1 MAATNRARPQPRT
14 NISFFSKIQGK
25 ISDACAQQKFL
36 TDKKTLEKTWKLMD
50 KVVKLCQ
57 QSKMNLKNSPP
68 FILDI
73 LPDTYQRLHLIYS
86 KYEDQMHLLH
96 GNEHFNIFI
105 NNLMR
110 KCKQAIKLFKEGK
123 EKMFDENSHYRRNL
137 TKLSLVFSHMLSEL
151 KAIFP
156 NGLFAGDQFRITKS
170 DAADFWKSRFG
181 NSTLVPWKL
190 FRQEL
195 SQVHPI
201 SSGLEAMALKTT
213 IDLTC
218 NDYISNFEFDVFTRL
233 FQPWNTLL
241 RNWQILAVTHS
252 GYVAFL
258 TYDEVKARLQKY
270 ITKAGSYVFRLSC
283 TRLGQWAIG
292 YVTVEGDI
300 LQTIPQNKSLCQ
312 ALLDGHREGFY
323 LYPDG
328 KPQNP
333 DLSFAVQSPL
343 EDHITVTQEQ
353 YELYCEMG
361 STFQLCKICAENDKD
376 IRIEPC
382 GHLLCT
388 PCLTAWQVDSEGQGC
403 PFCRAEIKGTEQ
415 IVVDAFDPRR
425 QHIRNSAHGRQQLQ
439 LNDDHDDDIED
450 DFNIATSSLHALSNS
465 MTLARNEKQS
475 PHSSPRLTRRQP
487 NPTAPVLT
495 SNDIYA
501 GGPSLQSQSSSCS
514 YASSSSSSSTS
525 GSSGSGSNSII
536 GQQMAALVTTPAAV
550 AAATAASAPPMA
562 ATATHTVNGNLVTH
576 TNISLNNNH
585 CNHVCIASGSSGSS
599 GTPSHNLV
607 KCNKSS
613 SSSLLPQTQ
622 TNVAPMVNA
631 HSQQLQQNRLSA
643 PASSSVATS
652 SGTNPTSYLMYR
664 VLNKALSSDT
674 PSSSSLESIY
684 QPVPPPLPPR
694 KSSPG
699 ILTSTPSSDSSRQK
713 SSNPRCQSSQL
724 LAARNTQNQINSA
737 SSLCNL
743 SNQVA
748 ASLNLSRSSENLS
761 SATRIS
767 NDSHVPKTNPP
778 PVPKHQTPMEP
789 CPCSNTTA
797 PPKPPDP
804 DPFSQEDKVIVG
816 PAETIVG
823 IIDTRPLEARQPII
837 LKVDDK
843 TDHNLVLTS
852 TSNVYQ
858 FKPTSISTNINGI
871 LSNEVTLF
879 QPAQPIHQP
888 QHHTPKHPQ
897 PQPRH
902 QQQQQPPAAAAT
914 AQGTNPQHQRHQSL
928 PANNATI
935 NAKVTPQPP
944 SKSITT
950 SQLSAA
956 LAAAASKSGGNRLL
970 YENVNLSSND
980 CNGSSGSSS
989 NNNNH
994 LNSSVV
1000 AAAMAAS
1007 ASGSA
1012 AANNNNT
1019 NVPYENIN
1027 LEYIARLMQEG
1038 YSKENVITALGISR
1052 NNIEMAC
1059 DILHEFVSKSGGGG

>member
-156 NGLFAGDQFRITKS
+156 HGTFAGDQFRITKA

-201 SSGLEAMALKTT
+201 CSGLEAMALKTT

-241 RNWQILAVTHS
+241 RNWQILAVTHP

-270 ITKAGSYVFRLSC
+270 INKAGSYVFRLSC

-328 KPQNP
+328 KAQNP

-425 QHIRNSAHGRQQLQ
+425 QHNRNSANGRQQLQ
-439 LNDDHDDDIED
+439 NDDHDDDIE
-450 DFNIATSSLHALSNS
+450 
-465 MTLARNEKQS
+465 
-475 PHSSPRLTRRQP
+475 
-487 NPTAPVLT
+487 
-495 SNDIYA
+495 
-501 GGPSLQSQSSSCS
+501 
-514 YASSSSSSSTS
+514 
-525 GSSGSGSNSII
+525 
-536 GQQMAALVTTPAAV
+536 
-550 AAATAASAPPMA
+550 
-562 ATATHTVNGNLVTH
+562 
-576 TNISLNNNH
+576 
-585 CNHVCIASGSSGSS
+585 
-599 GTPSHNLV
+599 
-607 KCNKSS
+607 
-613 SSSLLPQTQ
+613 TQ
-622 TNVAPMVNA
+622 TNVAPSA
-631 HSQQLQQNRLSA
+631 STHSQQVQQNRLSA
-643 PASSSVATS
+643 PASSSVATP
-652 SGTNPTSYLMYR
+652 SGSNPSSYLMYR
-664 VLNKALSSDT
+664 ALSKALSSESQ
-674 PSSSSLESIY
+674 SSSSMESIY
-684 QPVPPPLPPR
+684 QPLPPPLPPR

-699 ILTSTPSSDSSRQK
+699 ILTSTPSSDSSRSK
-713 SSNPRCQSSQL
+713 STNPRCPSQL

-748 ASLNLSRSSENLS
+748 TSLNLSRSSENLS
-761 SATRIS
+761 SAIRID
-767 NDSHVPKTNPP
+767 NHVPKTNPP
-778 PVPKHQTPMEP
+778 PVPKHQTPIEP
-789 CPCSNTTA
+789 CPCNNTTA
-797 PPKPPDP
+797 PPKPPEP
-804 DPFSQEDKVIVG
+804 DPFNQEDLDKVIVG

-843 TDHNLVLTS
+843 NDHNLVLTS

-871 LSNEVTLF
+871 LSNEVTIY
-879 QPAQPIHQP
+879 QPAQPILPQP
-888 QHHTPKHPQ
+888 HHTPKQPQ

-902 QQQQQPPAAAAT
+902 QQQQHQQPQSCAT
-914 AQGTNPQHQRHQSL
+914 IQGTNPQHQRHQSL

-956 LAAAASKSGGNRLL
+956 LAAAATKSDSTNPLL
-970 YENVNLSSND
+970 YENVHLSSTATSTTD
-980 CNGSSGSSS
+980 CNGSSTTS
-989 NNNNH
+989 NNNH
-994 LNSSVV
+994 LSSSAV

-1007 ASGSA
+1007 GSAHGSA

>member
-1 MAATNRARPQPRT
+1 M
-14 NISFFSKIQGK
+14 
-25 ISDACAQQKFL
+25 
-36 TDKKTLEKTWKLMD
+36 
-50 KVVKLCQ
+50 
-57 QSKMNLKNSPP
+57 
-68 FILDI
+68 
-73 LPDTYQRLHLIYS
+73 
-86 KYEDQMHLLH
+86 
-96 GNEHFNIFI
+96 
-105 NNLMR
+105 
-110 KCKQAIKLFKEGK
+110 
-123 EKMFDENSHYRRNL
+123 
-137 TKLSLVFSHMLSEL
+137 KLS
-151 KAIFP
+151 
-156 NGLFAGDQFRITKS
+156 ITRP
-170 DAADFWKSRFG
+170 D
-181 NSTLVPWKL
+181 TLVPWKL

-201 SSGLEAMALKTT
+201 CSGLEAMALKTT

-241 RNWQILAVTHS
+241 RNWQILAVTHP

-270 ITKAGSYVFRLSC
+270 INKAGSYVFRLSC

-328 KPQNP
+328 KAQNP

-425 QHIRNSAHGRQQLQ
+425 QHNRNSANGRQQLQ
-439 LNDDHDDDIED
+439 NDDHDDDIED

-475 PHSSPRLTRRQP
+475 PHSSPRLPRRQP

-514 YASSSSSSSTS
+514 YASSSSSSSASGSGGSSGCSS
-525 GSSGSGSNSII
+525 GSSNS

-550 AAATAASAPPMA
+550 AAAAAASAPPMA

-576 TNISLNNNH
+576 TNISLNNNSH
-585 CNHVCIASGSSGSS
+585 CSNMCTTGGGGSSGSS

-622 TNVAPMVNA
+622 TNVAPSA
-631 HSQQLQQNRLSA
+631 STHSQQVQQNRLSA
-643 PASSSVATS
+643 PASSSVATP
-652 SGTNPTSYLMYR
+652 SGSNPSSYLMYR
-664 VLNKALSSDT
+664 ALSKALSSESQ
-674 PSSSSLESIY
+674 SSSSMESIY
-684 QPVPPPLPPR
+684 QPLPPPLPPR

-699 ILTSTPSSDSSRQK
+699 ILTSTPSSDSSRSK
-713 SSNPRCQSSQL
+713 STNPRCPSQL

-748 ASLNLSRSSENLS
+748 TSLNLSRSSENLS
-761 SATRIS
+761 SAIRID
-767 NDSHVPKTNPP
+767 NHVPKTNPP
-778 PVPKHQTPMEP
+778 PVPKHQTPIEP
-789 CPCSNTTA
+789 CPCNNTTA
-797 PPKPPDP
+797 PPKPPEP
-804 DPFSQEDKVIVG
+804 DPFNQEDLDKVIVG

-843 TDHNLVLTS
+843 NDHNLVLTS

-871 LSNEVTLF
+871 LSNEVTIY
-879 QPAQPIHQP
+879 QPAQPILPQP
-888 QHHTPKHPQ
+888 HHTPKQPQ

-902 QQQQQPPAAAAT
+902 QQQQHQQPQSCAT
-914 AQGTNPQHQRHQSL
+914 IQGTNPQHQRHQSL

-956 LAAAASKSGGNRLL
+956 LAAAATKSDSTNPLL
-970 YENVNLSSND
+970 YENVHLSSTATSTTD
-980 CNGSSGSSS
+980 CNGSSTTS
-989 NNNNH
+989 NNNH
-994 LNSSVV
+994 LSSSAV

-1007 ASGSA
+1007 GSAHGSA